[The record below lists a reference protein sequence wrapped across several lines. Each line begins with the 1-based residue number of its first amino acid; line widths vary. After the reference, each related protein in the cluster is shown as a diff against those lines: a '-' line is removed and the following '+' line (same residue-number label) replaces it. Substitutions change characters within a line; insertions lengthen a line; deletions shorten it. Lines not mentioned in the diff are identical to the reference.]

1 MDELKDWG
9 IAMKLGRIVLAAVL
23 IVAAVAAWYGYGRW
37 YGRPPAK
44 TGTPS
49 DQRQLLYYHCPM
61 HPDYHSDKP
70 GNCPICGMKLVP
82 VFAAEKPA
90 GPTGAIE
97 ISPEQQRLYGVQ
109 TGTATIETA
118 VQTLRA
124 VGKIQM
130 DETRQVRIHSRVDGW
145 IEEVYADYMG
155 QSVRKGQPLLTL
167 YSPELLAS
175 QQEYLLALRAKD
187 ILNASTV
194 PGVAAGNDSL
204 IQAARRRLEL
214 LDLTE
219 EQIEQLTRT
228 GQPLRAVPLYSPS
241 SGYVTARNAFPK
253 QRVTPDTELYT
264 LSDLSRVWV
273 MANVLEFEAPSL
285 RVGQAATVTTA
296 SEASGSSPARIDNIQ
311 PALDEST
318 RTVKVR
324 LDLDNAGLK
333 WKPDMFV
340 NVEFRLGGA
349 PGLFVPMDAVLDSG
363 LTKTVYLD
371 HGDGHFEPRPVETG
385 REFNG
390 KVEIVKGLLA
400 GERIVISGN
409 FLVDSESRLR
419 AASSGAQ
426 QHDQPAH

>member
-1 MDELKDWG
+1 M
-9 IAMKLGRIVLAAVL
+9 AMKLGRIVLIVVL
-23 IVAAVAAWYGYGRW
+23 IAAAVAAWHGYGRW
-37 YGRPPAK
+37 YGRPAAAA
-44 TGTPS
+44 GTPS
-49 DQRQLLYYHCPM
+49 DQRKILYYHCPM
-61 HPDYHSDKP
+61 HPDYHSEKP

-82 VFAAEKPA
+82 TFAAEKPSGPA
-90 GPTGAIE
+90 GGIE
-97 ISPEQQRLYGVQ
+97 IPPEQQRLYGVQ

-118 VQTLRA
+118 AQTLRA

-130 DETRQVRIHSRVDGW
+130 DETHQVRVQSRVDGW
-145 IEEVYADYMG
+145 IEEVFADYMG
-155 QSVRKGQPLLTL
+155 QSVHKGQPLLTL

-175 QQEYLLALRAKD
+175 QQEYLLALRAKN
-187 ILNASTV
+187 ILSASTV
-194 PGVAAGNDSL
+194 PGVTAGNDSL

-219 EQIEQLTRT
+219 EQIQELTRT

-241 SGYVTARNAFPK
+241 SGYITARNAFPK
-253 QRVTPDTELYT
+253 QRVTPETELYT

-273 MANVLEFEAPSL
+273 MANVLEMEAPSL
-285 RVGQAATVTTA
+285 RVGQAAIVTTA
-296 SEASGSSPARIDNIQ
+296 REAAISSPARIDYIQ

-324 LDLDNAGLK
+324 LELDNAGMK

-363 LTKTVYLD
+363 LAKTVYLD
-371 HGDGHFEPRPVETG
+371 LGDGHFEPRTVETG

-390 KVEIVKGLLA
+390 KVEIVKGLTA

-419 AASSGAQ
+419 AAGSGAH